1 MGCPKRIL
9 LPRGSGQSRAERGT
23 TSRAENRQGTPRRPL
38 INAAGELGVA
48 AAQQHA
54 AVAGVD
60 DAKHQAQAYLR
71 QAQFEVDAMLAHA
84 RDHVTGAD
92 DAYRQAHHAA
102 LTAGW
107 SPAALAD
114 MGYSPPA
121 PPKRNRNQPPPHR
134 PGQRAP
140 TLVPAASDQTRV
152 A

>member
-1 MGCPKRIL
+1 MVE
-9 LPRGSGQSRAERGT
+9 PRGARRAAQKTARER
-23 TSRAENRQGTPRRPL
+23 
-38 INAAGELGVA
+38 VA

-60 DAKHQAQAYLR
+60 DAKQQAQAYLR
-71 QAQFEVDAMLAHA
+71 QAQLEADAMLAHA

-114 MGYSPPA
+114 MGYARRRRPT
-121 PPKRNRNQPPPHR
+121 RNRNQPSHTDAASAP
-134 PGQRAP
+134 P
-140 TLVPAASDQTRV
+140 TLVPAASD
-152 A
+152 